1 MTLKIDW
8 SQAPLLMN
16 RSLLTDLFRNEHCAH
31 SNCRPRQALG
41 LMSYPPGKCIGTKP
55 NAAETEPSATSTEEP
70 IGGFLISLKS
80 LGIWGPWI
88 LKWITSADN
97 PGGQCNSGKALPTCM
112 LLLSSHKSF
121 YVSNN
126 VTTPFGGHHCP
137 WRLRHYSL
145 LRPSLSLSSVPIY
158 RPLHCTAQKTRVHGN
173 TVLRR

>member
-1 MTLKIDW
+1 MHIPTAVHDRHW
-8 SQAPLLMN
+8 
-16 RSLLTDLFRNEHCAH
+16 
-31 SNCRPRQALG
+31 G
-41 LMSYPPGKCIGTKP
+41 LMSYPPGMCIGTKP

-137 WRLRHYSL
+137 WAQSRYMG
-145 LRPSLSLSSVPIY
+145 PSLYCLQDE
-158 RPLHCTAQKTRVHGN
+158 LTRKKCDTPKAVSITLWLAIFFFILFGTN
-173 TVLRR
+173 TSWGGAYW

>member
-1 MTLKIDW
+1 MHIPTAVQDRHW
-8 SQAPLLMN
+8 
-16 RSLLTDLFRNEHCAH
+16 
-31 SNCRPRQALG
+31 G
-41 LMSYPPGKCIGTKP
+41 LMSYPLGMCIGTKP

-70 IGGFLISLKS
+70 IGGFLISPKS

-137 WRLRHYSL
+137 FTPSL
-145 LRPSLSLSSVPIY
+145 HTYVHPLEPSLSLPSDSVTT
-158 RPLHCTAQKTRVHGN
+158 PLASFTACIAPQSDFGDVVVKANRWRFCT
-173 TVLRR
+173 

>member
-1 MTLKIDW
+1 MHIPTAVHDRHW
-8 SQAPLLMN
+8 
-16 RSLLTDLFRNEHCAH
+16 
-31 SNCRPRQALG
+31 G
-41 LMSYPPGKCIGTKP
+41 LMSYPLGMCIGTKP

-70 IGGFLISLKS
+70 FEGFLISLKS
-80 LGIWGPWI
+80 LGICGLWI

-137 WRLRHYSL
+137 LRLRHYSL
-145 LRPSLSLSSVPIY
+145 WRASLSFGSVPIY
-158 RPLHCTAQKTRVHGN
+158 SPSSPF
-173 TVLRR
+173 TVLLTRRYTENGKTVVKTSKLNLRAGFPSYTC

>member
-1 MTLKIDW
+1 MFPVTLKIDW

-41 LMSYPPGKCIGTKP
+41 LMSYPLGMCIGTKP

-97 PGGQCNSGKALPTCM
+97 PGDSATVERHCPLACYCCPVTSLFMCQTMSLHPLAAITVLGDS
-112 LLLSSHKSF
+112 
-121 YVSNN
+121 
-126 VTTPFGGHHCP
+126 VTTAFGDRHCP
-137 WRLRHYSL
+137 WAQSRYIG
-145 LRPSLSLSSVPIY
+145 PSLYCSQDEI
-158 RPLHCTAQKTRVHGN
+158 TRKK
-173 TVLRR
+173 L

>member
-1 MTLKIDW
+1 MHIPTAVQDRHW
-8 SQAPLLMN
+8 
-16 RSLLTDLFRNEHCAH
+16 
-31 SNCRPRQALG
+31 G
-41 LMSYPPGKCIGTKP
+41 LMSYPPGMCIGTKP

-126 VTTPFGGHHCP
+126 VTTPFGSHHCP
-137 WRLRHYSL
+137 VLEDSVTTAFGYSHCPWATPHCG
-145 LRPSLSLSSVPIY
+145 PSLY
-158 RPLHCTAQKTRVHGN
+158 LHAEITGKLWYVLKTS
-173 TVLRR
+173 T